1 MCTSYVSAY
10 VYVCVRVCVCVQ
22 RQLDNSTI
30 MPLSSG
36 QRGVVIQTRSG
47 TGGAGD
53 TVFNRLVYQL
63 TLGPDVHSY
72 LQEGDNIFYC
82 KGSDLRHGFTRR
94 EYFIINK
101 LLFWYWLYITTICQ
115 LSFLSFIMRSKNNF
129 THFFGVLN
137 YKSLSLW
144 YDRGG
149 EAYVGLTTEL
159 PYLRYLQSNGIEV
172 RNIGPTLHS
181 Q

>member
-1 MCTSYVSAY
+1 MYVLRLC
-10 VYVCVRVCVCVQ
+10 VRRPIRVRVCVCMRARVCVQ

-63 TLGPDVHSY
+63 TLGPEVHSY

-101 LLFWYWLYITTICQ
+101 LL
-115 LSFLSFIMRSKNNF
+115 S
-129 THFFGVLN
+129 
-137 YKSLSLW
+137 
-144 YDRGG
+144 
-149 EAYVGLTTEL
+149 
-159 PYLRYLQSNGIEV
+159 
-172 RNIGPTLHS
+172 
-181 Q
+181 